1 MKKGER
7 KRSPCKDK
15 FMNKLI
21 IFIGLIVIGAGI
33 ALGPMAY
40 KALFPAPKRVTAVQM
55 KLPNAI
61 PFISQRNLLKFP
73 EPPVEKIKDGLND
86 LLDIGSKISGL
97 IIGIAGL
104 ASTAK
109 HTHTKRK
116 AKPRAKTIDKKAQ
129 SV

>member
-1 MKKGER
+1 
-7 KRSPCKDK
+7 
-15 FMNKLI
+15 MNKLI
-21 IFIGLIVIGAGI
+21 IFIGLIVIGTGI

-104 ASTAK
+104 ASTVK
-109 HTHTKRK
+109 HTHAKRK
-116 AKPRAKTIDKKAQ
+116 AKPKAKTVDKK
-129 SV
+129 V